1 MANKDAKQERN
12 AYRSDSIEFRPGD
25 RAVTRIGRN
34 LVEVRVKAK
43 TVGGWTVT
51 TRTGRDITAR
61 SLEPVPGAAA
71 AATAQ
76 TAEPAKAAPA
86 KAAPAKAAS
95 GKAASGKA
103 APAKAKPTPAP
114 SARAVPQKGLS
125 LLNAAAAVLERS
137 DAPMAVKAMIE
148 GAKDSGLW
156 SPGGGKTPEQTLY
169 SAIIREIRDKGEAA
183 RFRKEGR
190 GLFAFVR

>member
-1 MANKDAKQERN
+1 MANEDAKQERN
-12 AYRSDSIEFRPGD
+12 AYMSDSIEFRPGD

-61 SLEPVPGAAA
+61 NLEPVPGAAA

-76 TAEPAKAAPA
+76 TAEPTRAASAKAAN
-86 KAAPAKAAS
+86 
-95 GKAASGKA
+95 GKA

-114 SARAVPQKGLS
+114 SSRAVPQKGLS

-148 GAKDSGLW
+148 GAKDAGLW